1 MHRAVLCPDPSMMAQ
16 AEELASEMSLPIIIG
31 GNDRLEG
38 VSVNNEKVSVVLVPE
53 SHYVVLPDETV
64 TSGIAWPIIYYND
77 FDDLSHGCLI
87 IVETPDGSKEEAQR
101 VIVEKHYARF
111 FYRPLTTGSF
121 SVTVYLNEEVK
132 AEGGFFV
139 C

>member
-1 MHRAVLCPDPSMMAQ
+1 MMAK
-16 AEELASEMSLPIIIG
+16 AEELASEMSLPIIVG
-31 GNDRLEG
+31 SNERLEG
-38 VSVNNEKVSVVLVPE
+38 SSFNDKDVSVVLVPE
-53 SHYVVLPDETV
+53 SHYVVLPNETV
-64 TSGIAWPIIYYND
+64 TVGIAWPIIYYND
-77 FDDLSHGCLI
+77 FADLSSGCSI
-87 IVETPDGSKEEAQR
+87 IVETPNGNKEEAQR
-101 VIVEKHYARF
+101 VILEKHYARF